1 MTCSDCLGTGTDG
14 FGACDTCDG
23 TGEQPSHGTPVIR
36 SAFVAVPVW
45 ALRAMQ
51 DRLNP
56 KALTNAVTVYVFLAS
71 YANRGR
77 ECHPSN
83 QTIVDQTGLSLSG
96 VQRAKSALR
105 EVGAVVQT
113 DAQNRDTSSVY
124 FLPLD
129 PPAVAASAAQ

>member
-1 MTCSDCLGTGTDG
+1 MKCSECFGTGTDG

-23 TGEQPSHGTPVIR
+23 TGEQPAHGTPVVR

-45 ALRAMQ
+45 VLRELQ
-51 DRLNP
+51 DRLPATRLNH
-56 KALTNAVTVYVFLAS
+56 AVNVYVFLAT
-71 YANRGR
+71 YANRTR

-83 QTIVDQTGLSLSG
+83 KTIMDQTGLSLSV

-113 DAQNRDTSSVY
+113 DAPNRDTSSVY

-129 PPAVAASAAQ
+129 PPAVVAQ